1 MFLLLNE
8 WKKKRADIR
17 FKEKANS
24 KEQLALGK
32 LVSDKMW
39 DAIALKESK
48 TYEES
53 FEKYTNFA

>member
-39 DAIALKESK
+39 DAIALKEPKS
-48 TYEES
+48 Y
-53 FEKYTNFA
+53 